1 MATKKGELQ
10 GILKELK
17 KIGDVEGSA
26 VVTRDG
32 LLVISDLPK
41 DVDSETFAAMSATMF
56 GAAETAMT
64 ELKEGEVDRVISEG
78 HDGKLIA
85 MGAGP
90 LASVVVSVSADAN
103 LGLVLVELRQI
114 SERIKAI
121 MGNN

>member
-1 MATKKGELQ
+1 MTTKKGELQ
-10 GILKELK
+10 EILKGLK
-17 KIGDVEGSA
+17 NVGDVEGSA
-26 VVTRDG
+26 IVTRDG
-32 LLVISDLPK
+32 LLVTSELPK
-41 DVDSETFAAMSATMF
+41 EVDSETFAAMSATMF

-64 ELKEGEVDRVISEG
+64 ELKEGAVDRVISEG

-90 LASVVVSVSADAN
+90 LATVVVLVNAEAN

-114 SERIKAI
+114 SEKIKAI